1 MNRTTSLDLY
11 EAVITLDAEN
21 NPVKTWARVHAVTD
35 EGILLM
41 DDGDPVSDMVGG
53 IVGNLM
59 PKSLTPAEI
68 TQYGISTKAANVKV
82 FYFDNDPLVII
93 GTRLY
98 NGATGYDVRGVN
110 VWPKHSEAILE
121 PV

>member
-1 MNRTTSLDLY
+1 MNRITSLDLY
-11 EAVITLDAEN
+11 EAVITYDTEN

-35 EGILLM
+35 AGILVT
-41 DDGDPVSDMVGG
+41 DEGDPVSDMVGG

-59 PKSLTPAEI
+59 PKSLTTAQIE
-68 TQYGISTKAANVKV
+68 QYGINTKAANVKV

-98 NGATGYDVRGVN
+98 NGTTGYDVRAVN